1 MGYKYRSGVSENTT
15 KNLLIGPGAIFKGFK
30 SPDEFGKLLGAT
42 KGGNTIKL
50 DTEWHVAEIDGVLG
64 PLMGGRWLTS
74 ANAQL
79 ESNLIEMTKENFK
92 LKYPS
97 FAESAFNNDYTK
109 ISHTGDIAPT
119 QYETIAI
126 VGEITGKDLPIIFVL
141 ENAAAVDAVEIPL
154 GDGKD
159 DVVLQVTWDGHY
171 DPANPTK
178 IPFYILYPEA
188 SSPIV
193 PPVAYVDVSD
203 LKAGVVTDTE
213 IPLTWTNPVPE
224 PKSIEIYVDSILT
237 HTVVNGGVSIDSSY
251 TLTGLTAST
260 SYEIKVVAQYAGGEA
275 IGVTITQSTTGV

>member
-1 MGYKYRSGVSENTT
+1 MAYKYRSGVSADTT
-15 KNLLIGPGAIFKGFK
+15 RNLMIGPGAIFKGFK
-30 SPDEFGKLLGAT
+30 SPADFGLLLGAT

-50 DTEWHVAEIDGVLG
+50 ETEWHVAEIDGVLG

-79 ESNLIEMTKENFK
+79 ESNLIEMTKENFI

-97 FAESAFNNDYTK
+97 FAATQFDPDYTK
-109 ISHTGDIAPT
+109 IAHNGDIAPSSY
-119 QYETIAI
+119 QTIAV

-171 DPANPTK
+171 DPAEPTK

-188 SSPIV
+188 GSPIL
-193 PPVAYVDVSD
+193 PPSGLDDVLGLSASGITAD
-203 LKAGVVTDTE
+203 TVV
-213 IPLTWTNPVPE
+213 LTWTNPSAGGFQNVD
-224 PKSIEIYVDSILT
+224 IYVNGALT
-237 HTVVNGGVSIDSSY
+237 QSAVTGTTH
-251 TLTGLTAST
+251 TLTGLTT
-260 SYEIKVVAQYAGGEA
+260 GTKYTIKVVSKYIAGSSAGA
-275 IGVTITQSTTGV
+275 TIQSTTT